1 MMRILGIFLAVA
13 FFSGIAQAQNK
24 TELLWL
30 GQAGFR
36 IKTPG
41 GKVIVIDLWLRN
53 GPKAPAAY
61 KDPAALGEVDFV
73 LVTLAGL

>member
-1 MMRILGIFLAVA
+1 MMRILAIFLAVA
-13 FFSGIAQAQNK
+13 FFSGTVQAQNK

-41 GKVIVIDLWLRN
+41 SK
-53 GPKAPAAY
+53 
-61 KDPAALGEVDFV
+61 VDFV
-73 LVTLAGL
+73 LVTLAGFQAALQGSPYKVTPMTEGQTLEF